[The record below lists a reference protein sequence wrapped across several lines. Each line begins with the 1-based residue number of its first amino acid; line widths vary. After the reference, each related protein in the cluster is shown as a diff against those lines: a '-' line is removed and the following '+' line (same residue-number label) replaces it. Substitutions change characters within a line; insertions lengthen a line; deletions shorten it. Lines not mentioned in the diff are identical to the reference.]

1 MVWKIYLVKIVI
13 ADTRLKI
20 IAENEN
26 WNTHKLIC
34 NIVILLL
41 SQKLFQ
47 RKWSVLHI
55 IALYLYLLKKIIAV
69 KWNQVFSDFVSRTNV
84 GKPNLL
90 NNNSV
95 LRKSQSIYDK
105 ISENILFFRLLYNI
119 LSHFYIL
126 NLWFKT
132 LSETWF

>member
-1 MVWKIYLVKIVI
+1 MVGKIYLVKIVI

-34 NIVILLL
+34 NIVISLL

>member
-1 MVWKIYLVKIVI
+1 MYLKYSFSV
-13 ADTRLKI
+13 LLS
-20 IAENEN
+20 AENEH

-34 NIVILLL
+34 NTETSLLW
-41 SQKLFQ
+41 QKLFQ
-47 RKWSVLHI
+47 QKWSVLHI

-69 KWNQVFSDFVSRTNV
+69 KWNQVFSDFVSRTDV

>member
-34 NIVILLL
+34 NIVISLL

-105 ISENILFFRLLYNI
+105 ISENILFFRLFYNI

>member
-1 MVWKIYLVKIVI
+1 MVGKIYLVKIVI

-34 NIVILLL
+34 NIVISLL

-95 LRKSQSIYDK
+95 LRTSQSIYDK

>member
-1 MVWKIYLVKIVI
+1 MVWKIYMVKIVI

-34 NIVILLL
+34 NIVISLL

-132 LSETWF
+132 LRDTWF

>member
-34 NIVILLL
+34 NIVISLL

-69 KWNQVFSDFVSRTNV
+69 KWNQGFSDFVSRTNV

-95 LRKSQSIYDK
+95 LRKSQSIFDK
-105 ISENILFFRLLYNI
+105 ISENILCFRLLYNI

>member
-34 NIVILLL
+34 NIVISLL

-119 LSHFYIL
+119 LSHFCIL

>member
-1 MVWKIYLVKIVI
+1 MVWKIYMVKIVI

-26 WNTHKLIC
+26 WNNHKLIC
-34 NIVILLL
+34 NIVISLL

-69 KWNQVFSDFVSRTNV
+69 KWNQGFSDFVSRTNV

-132 LSETWF
+132 LSDTWF

>member
-1 MVWKIYLVKIVI
+1 MIWKIYLVKIVI

>member
-1 MVWKIYLVKIVI
+1 MVWKIYMVKIVI

-34 NIVILLL
+34 NIVTSLL

-55 IALYLYLLKKIIAV
+55 IALYLYLFKKIIAV
-69 KWNQVFSDFVSRTNV
+69 KWIQVFSDFVSRTNV

-119 LSHFYIL
+119 LSHFYIS

>member
-34 NIVILLL
+34 NIVISLL

-69 KWNQVFSDFVSRTNV
+69 KWNQGFSDFVSRTNV

-95 LRKSQSIYDK
+95 LKKTLSIYDK

>member
-34 NIVILLL
+34 NIVISLL

>member
-1 MVWKIYLVKIVI
+1 MVWKIYMVKIVI

-34 NIVILLL
+34 NIVISLL

-69 KWNQVFSDFVSRTNV
+69 KWNQGFSDFVSRTNV

>member
-1 MVWKIYLVKIVI
+1 MVWKIYMVKIVI

-34 NIVILLL
+34 NIVISLL
-41 SQKLFQ
+41 SQKFFQ

-55 IALYLYLLKKIIAV
+55 IALYLYLFKKIIAV
-69 KWNQVFSDFVSRTNV
+69 KWIQVFSDFVSRTNV

-95 LRKSQSIYDK
+95 LRKSQSIFDK

-132 LSETWF
+132 LSDTWF

>member
-34 NIVILLL
+34 NIVISLL

-69 KWNQVFSDFVSRTNV
+69 KWNQGFSDFVSRTNV

>member
-1 MVWKIYLVKIVI
+1 MVWKIYLVEIVI

-34 NIVILLL
+34 NIVISLL

-69 KWNQVFSDFVSRTNV
+69 KWNQGFSDFVSRTNV